1 MGKYNEKLDSIFK
14 EWIEKSEKNGEARE
28 NYGDQKIIFTYDGL
42 MEKPDSNVDV
52 EKDWEKDNIR
62 VMFLLKDQPSK
73 DTNDARKWLK
83 DYPDDDEKGTKR
95 KARNRDLKPK
105 FIHNIA
111 NLFYGIYHSR
121 IGNVVSFESLDKEK
135 VKNTFLTKPFA
146 FVECKKQGGETSI
159 SDDMLK
165 QYLNNE
171 DYAPLLKE
179 EIQVL
184 NPNVIVCTNKNI
196 YKFIIDMYGVDND
209 SSKIPDPDHKHN
221 SIRIRPEK
229 NGKSKLIVLLTYH
242 PSAIQSYKTFFEGA
256 MDHYRAFLNSG
267 DAFDL

>member
-28 NYGDQKIIFTYDGL
+28 NYDNHYNSIIFTSDGL
-42 MEKPDSNVDV
+42 MEKPNSNVEKL
-52 EKDWEKDNIR
+52 EKDWENENIR

-73 DTNDARKWLK
+73 DRNDARKWLIDK
-83 DYPDDDEKGTKR
+83 EKG
-95 KARNRDLKPK
+95 AGNSDLKPK

-121 IGNVVSFESLDKEK
+121 IGSVVSFESLDKEE
-135 VKNTFLTKPFA
+135 VKKTFLTKPFA

-159 SDDMLK
+159 SDDKLN
-165 QYLNNE
+165 QYLNNK
-171 DYAPLLKE
+171 DYKPLLEKE
-179 EIQVL
+179 IKVL

-196 YKFIIDMYGVDND
+196 YKFIIDMYGGENAFL
-209 SSKIPDPDHKHN
+209 SIPNHN

-229 NGKSKLIVLLTYH
+229 DGKSKLIILLTYH
-242 PSAIQSYKTFFEGA
+242 PSAIQSYETFFEGA
-256 MDHYRAFLNSG
+256 MDHYRAFLNSEI
-267 DAFDL
+267 AFDL

>member
-28 NYGDQKIIFTYDGL
+28 NYGDQKIIFTFDGL

-73 DTNDARKWLK
+73 DTNDARKWLIDK
-83 DYPDDDEKGTKR
+83 KNG
-95 KARNRDLKPK
+95 ARNSDLKPK

-121 IGNVVSFESLDKEK
+121 VGNVVSFESLDKEK

-165 QYLNNE
+165 QYLNNK

-179 EIQVL
+179 EIKVL

-196 YKFIIDMYGVDND
+196 YKFIKDMYGGDDVF
-209 SSKIPDPDHKHN
+209 SPIIPKHN
-221 SIRIRPEK
+221 SIRIRRPEK

>member
-14 EWIEKSEKNGEARE
+14 KWIEMSEKNGEARE
-28 NYGDQKIIFTYDGL
+28 NYGNQKIIFTYDGL

-52 EKDWEKDNIR
+52 EKDWEKENIR

-73 DTNDARKWLK
+73 DTNDARKWLI
-83 DYPDDDEKGTKR
+83 DDKNG
-95 KARNRDLKPK
+95 ARNSDLKPK

-159 SDDMLK
+159 SDDKLK
-165 QYLNNE
+165 QYLNNK

-184 NPNVIVCTNKNI
+184 NPNVIVCTNENI
-196 YKFIIDMYGVDND
+196 YQFIIDMYGVDND

-221 SIRIRPEK
+221 SIRIRSEK
-229 NGKSKLIVLLTYH
+229 NSKSKLIVLLTYH

-256 MDHYRAFLNSG
+256 MDHYRAFLNSEK
-267 DAFDL
+267 AFDL